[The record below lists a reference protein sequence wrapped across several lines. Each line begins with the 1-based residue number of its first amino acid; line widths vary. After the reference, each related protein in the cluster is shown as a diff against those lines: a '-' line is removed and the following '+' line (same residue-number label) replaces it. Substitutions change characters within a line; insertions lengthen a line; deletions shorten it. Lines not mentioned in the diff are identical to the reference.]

1 MPQTD
6 HFGYPLTLP
15 GPAALA
21 PWRATVSAFLAHGSS
36 TPEHLAE
43 TLRLAPD
50 FALGHASHGLFCL
63 LLARRELVTVAEADW
78 HRATEAADRVG
89 ATARERAVVDALRD
103 WLGGAPR
110 KAVDRL
116 DQTLAAHPADALLM
130 KLVHGIRFVLG
141 DGGGMRRSIETV
153 LPSYGA
159 DHPALGYALGCH
171 AFALE
176 ETGDYVRAEREGR
189 RAVSLAGDDAW
200 GLHAVAHVL
209 DMTGRAEEGRTW
221 LETNTGAFDHC
232 NNFRYHVW
240 WHLAL
245 MYLDKG
251 EIDRVIELYDN
262 DIRAERTDDYRDISN
277 AASLLVRL
285 EIEGANVGGRWDEL
299 ARLSETRVDDRC
311 NVFADLHYLISLEA
325 GDRRRAAD
333 RMLASVSAHAEEDTD
348 MGRIAGTAGEP
359 AALGLDAYYRGS
371 YFSAFRHLSAA
382 RPHLVAIGG
391 SHAQRDVFE
400 RITIDAALKA
410 GLAQDAED
418 LLRARLS
425 LRGGLDRFA
434 AERLE
439 QAARMKRAA
448 AIMQDKRLRAVP
460 A

>member
-1 MPQTD
+1 MPLTD
-6 HFGYPLTLP
+6 HFGYPLTLSRP
-15 GPAALA
+15 EALA
-21 PWRATVSAFLAHGSS
+21 PWAATIAAFLAHGEK
-36 TPEHLAE
+36 TPDHLSE

-50 FALGHASHGLFCL
+50 FALGHAAHGLFCML
-63 LLARRELVTVAEADW
+63 LGRRELVEVARADW
-78 HRATEAADRVG
+78 QSAIREAQGSGV
-89 ATARERAVVDALRD
+89 TSRERAVIDALRD
-103 WLGGAPR
+103 WIDGSPR
-110 KAVDRL
+110 MAADRL
-116 DQTLAAHPADALLM
+116 DQALAAHPADALLM

-141 DGGGMRRSIETV
+141 DSSGMRRSIETV

-176 ETGDYVRAEREGR
+176 ETGDYTRAEREGR
-189 RAVSLAGDDAW
+189 RAVSLAADDAW
-200 GLHAVAHVL
+200 GLHAVAHVF
-209 DMTGRAEEGRTW
+209 DMTGRAAEGREW
-221 LETNTGAFDHC
+221 LETNTDAFGHC

-251 EIDRVIELYDN
+251 EVDRVLELYDN

-285 EIEGANVGGRWDEL
+285 EIEGVNVGGRWAEL
-299 ARLSETRVDDRC
+299 AHLSETRVDDRC
-311 NVFADLHYLISLEA
+311 NVFADLHYLMALEA
-325 GDRRRAAD
+325 GDRRHAAD
-333 RMLASVSAHAEEDTD
+333 RMLASVAAHAQEDTD
-348 MGRIAGTAGEP
+348 MGRIAGTAGQP
-359 AALGLDAYYRGS
+359 AALGLDAYYRGN
-371 YFSAFRHLSAA
+371 YFSAFHHLKAA
-382 RPHLVAIGG
+382 RPHIVTIGG

-400 RITIDAALKA
+400 RLTIDAALRA
-410 GLAQDAED
+410 GLAPEAED
-418 LLRARLS
+418 LLRARLA

-439 QAARMKRAA
+439 QVSRMKRAA